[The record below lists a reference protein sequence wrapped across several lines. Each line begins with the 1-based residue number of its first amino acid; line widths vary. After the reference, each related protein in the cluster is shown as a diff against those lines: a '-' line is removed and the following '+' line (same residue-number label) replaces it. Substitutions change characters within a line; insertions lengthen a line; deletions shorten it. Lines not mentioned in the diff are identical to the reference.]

1 MSLNMHF
8 SFFALS
14 PFTKNNSFVWF
25 RAWNITKTRWKI
37 DFYDQQWYH
46 ATLRIVQV
54 FFSHRGTTAVYDNSI
69 FQLSFSKIMKVKIKR
84 IDKHSS
90 FLLFYVSIRRQITR
104 IIVLSLLSR
113 LHETA
118 LLSIRSNINFPIPHQ
133 TMTEKMG
140 NAYLRKRSNVVIM
153 HKKYNRYGYHIW
165 NLNPY
170 KKCLSLF

>member
-54 FFSHRGTTAVYDNSI
+54 FFRTEVQPQYMIILFSNY
-69 FQLSFSKIMKVKIKR
+69 LSQRLWKVKIKR

-90 FLLFYVSIRRQITR
+90 LLLFYVSIRRQITR

-140 NAYLRKRSNVVIM
+140 NAYLRKRSNVVII

-170 KKCLSLF
+170 KKRLSLF

>member
-1 MSLNMHF
+1 MISRHTENRP
-8 SFFALS
+8 S
-14 PFTKNNSFVWF
+14 
-25 RAWNITKTRWKI
+25 
-37 DFYDQQWYH
+37 
-46 ATLRIVQV
+46 

-118 LLSIRSNINFPIPHQ
+118 LLSIRSNINFP
-133 TMTEKMG
+133 
-140 NAYLRKRSNVVIM
+140 YLRKRSNVVIM
-153 HKKYNRYGYHIW
+153 HKKYNRYGYHI
-165 NLNPY
+165 
-170 KKCLSLF
+170 

>member
-1 MSLNMHF
+1 MISRHTENRP
-8 SFFALS
+8 S
-14 PFTKNNSFVWF
+14 
-25 RAWNITKTRWKI
+25 
-37 DFYDQQWYH
+37 
-46 ATLRIVQV
+46 

-118 LLSIRSNINFPIPHQ
+118 LLSIRSNINFAIPHQ

-153 HKKYNRYGYHIW
+153 HKKYNRYGYHI
-165 NLNPY
+165 
-170 KKCLSLF
+170 

>member
-118 LLSIRSNINFPIPHQ
+118 LRYHIKQWP
-133 TMTEKMG
+133 
-140 NAYLRKRSNVVIM
+140 RKWAMRILENVVM
-153 HKKYNRYGYHIW
+153 S
-165 NLNPY
+165 
-170 KKCLSLF
+170 SLCIKSTTGMVIIYET

>member
-1 MSLNMHF
+1 MEN
-8 SFFALS
+8 
-14 PFTKNNSFVWF
+14 WF
-25 RAWNITKTRWKI
+25 LWSTMISRHTENRPS
-37 DFYDQQWYH
+37 
-46 ATLRIVQV
+46 

-170 KKCLSLF
+170 KKRLSLF